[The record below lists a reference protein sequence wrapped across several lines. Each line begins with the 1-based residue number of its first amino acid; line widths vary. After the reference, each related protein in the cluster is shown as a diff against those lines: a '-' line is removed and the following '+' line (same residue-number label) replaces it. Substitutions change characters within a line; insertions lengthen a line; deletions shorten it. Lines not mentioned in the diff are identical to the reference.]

1 MEVWSHPISKG
12 CVCVYCGT
20 GQGVRVKQHWIQESR
35 ISQSVR
41 DGKMGKHNWV
51 YEHVISI
58 RVHIKVW
65 KWRVTEYKGDRKRN
79 GVTEKHDGGGG
90 GMEMSQGTQSLCNS
104 NRLQKLVHSHDYPIA
119 MQN

>member
-79 GVTEKHDGGGG
+79 GVTEKHDGGGVG
-90 GMEMSQGTQSLCNS
+90 W
-104 NRLQKLVHSHDYPIA
+104 K
-119 MQN
+119 